1 MLRFPKFVFLP
12 KNSDTLGSITLAEFF
27 DERYLPYACAT
38 KRRPEL
44 DRLVFN
50 KHMRSTIGK
59 EQINSLTTERLDLWV
74 AAQRTKNYKP
84 GTINKHIAYLTRILN
99 MARTWGILT
108 TIKEKSSVSKKMPMG
123 DLKQRFLTEAEVK
136 TALDACRLENHPY
149 LQSFIMLLIL
159 TGARSSEARLAKW
172 GDFNRVERIW
182 IVPVSKNGRSRRIVL
197 SDAAL
202 ATLDQIRD
210 IGIRLGFNAG
220 PLTHIFINPRSR
232 LPYKSFHLAWDRARK
247 RAGLP
252 DARIHDLRHT
262 FASFLINRGATIY
275 EVQKLLGHY
284 HISMTER
291 YAHLLPDTLSQ
302 RVQLVSDIFQTSR

>member
-1 MLRFPKFVFLP
+1 MLRFPKFTLFP
-12 KNSDTLGSITLAEFF
+12 KNSETEADITLAQFF

-50 KHMRSTIGK
+50 KHMRASIG
-59 EQINSLTTERLDLWV
+59 QIPINSLTTEQLDLWV
-74 AAQRTKNYKP
+74 AGQRTKNYKP
-84 GTINKHIAYLTRILN
+84 GTINKHISYLTRILN

-108 TIKEKSSVSKKMPMG
+108 TQKEKSSVSKKMPMG

-136 TALDACRLENHPY
+136 TALDSCVLENHPY

-172 GDFNRVERIW
+172 GDFNKAEKIW

-202 ATLDQIRD
+202 GTLDRIRD
-210 IGIRLGFNAG
+210 IGLRLGFKPG
-220 PLTHIFINPRSR
+220 PSTHIFINPRSKK
-232 LPYKSFHLAWDRARK
+232 PYGSFHLAWDRARK

-302 RVQLVSDIFQTSR
+302 RVQLVSDIFQPNR